1 MLRCDFL
8 YFHTFN
14 MKTDMYRIIFLFL
27 ALTLSCLVVAQET
40 FPTNGAKNTFE
51 PIHAFTNAN
60 IVWAPGHTIS
70 NANLLVQGDRI
81 LAADSTTTIPAHAI
95 RHDMD
100 GDYIYPSFIEL

>member
-8 YFHTFN
+8 YFHTIN

-27 ALTLSCLVVAQET
+27 ASRYHVLWWLSET
-40 FPTNGAKNTFE
+40 FPTNGAKKTFE

-60 IVWAPGHTIS
+60 IVWAPGHTMS

-81 LAADSTTTIPAHAI
+81 LEADSNNYYSGACN
-95 RHDMD
+95 
-100 GDYIYPSFIEL
+100 